1 MAFTPTITVEI
12 FVFAVAIKVIFEIII
27 DILFFMQYTLPL
39 TFAILLIL
47 FICIIGGSF
56 KLFNYFRNKFLDKKN
71 KSKKSNK

>member
-1 MAFTPTITVEI
+1 METT
-12 FVFAVAIKVIFEIII
+12 

-47 FICIIGGSF
+47 FICVIGGSF